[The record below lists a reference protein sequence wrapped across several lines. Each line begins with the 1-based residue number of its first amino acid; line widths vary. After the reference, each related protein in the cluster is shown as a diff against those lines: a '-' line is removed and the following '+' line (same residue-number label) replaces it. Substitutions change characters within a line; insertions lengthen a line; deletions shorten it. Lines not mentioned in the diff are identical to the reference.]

1 MTELYFVENFCSW
14 RRSRI
19 VPAAV
24 ACTQSCGGRKAA
36 RRSDPGASHVT
47 RGRTVWRQGKLAEK
61 VAQKPARLRKDAFV

>member
-1 MTELYFVENFCSW
+1 MTGLYFVENFCSW
-14 RRSRI
+14 RGSRI

-24 ACTQSCGGRKAA
+24 SCTQSCGGRKAA